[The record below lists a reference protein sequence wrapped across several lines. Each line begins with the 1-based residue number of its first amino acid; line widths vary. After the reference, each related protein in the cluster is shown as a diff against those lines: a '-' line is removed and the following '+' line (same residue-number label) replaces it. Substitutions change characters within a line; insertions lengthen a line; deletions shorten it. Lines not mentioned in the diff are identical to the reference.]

1 MPAHPTFCPR
11 RATGFAYFASLI
23 FLLIS
28 FSLAAQERPAYF
40 DGPYIF
46 QEEDSL
52 RIKWIER
59 GYAHDTLIAHT
70 DATIFER
77 DSLPTVN
84 LQSLDYPR
92 ATSSTYTGA
101 ERIVVISDVHGQYQL
116 MQALLLA
123 GGVIDSLNNW
133 ALGQGHLVVIGDNM
147 DRGDQVL
154 PILWLL
160 FKLEQQALAAGGRL
174 HLLLGNH
181 ELMVLNG
188 DLRYLNR
195 KYNFTAGV
203 LQTPY
208 NHLFAA
214 GSVLGDW
221 IAQHQVMVSVNERLF
236 MHAGL
241 SPEVLAL
248 KLSLDDI
255 NTAFRE
261 SILRQPEDSINA
273 DPTLALLYG
282 GEGPLWY
289 RGYFGD
295 KPLKRGKFK
304 RQLKQYE
311 QQIMVVG
318 HTSQENIQARY
329 RGQLIVVDCSIK
341 LGLNGQILLIE
352 GDDVYLIDE
361 EGEQFP
367 LAGIRKMPT
376 TSIQEELMAS
386 STRPKLTLRTYFP
399 RVIRTKMDEEYQE
412 AEITLVAEG
421 MEHTLSGR
429 VRARG
434 NMRKQVCHIPP
445 LMIDLRKSELDSVEY
460 LRHDKL
466 KLVIPCQRRTFSQR
480 NLYKEFLAYELYH
493 QISDHGIRTKLIDVE
508 IIEPKREYTF
518 TGFLI
523 ETDQDYAH
531 RTGALVLKE
540 GRASASAVDRQR
552 FVRAMFFQYMI
563 ANCDWSVSNKHN
575 LQLVKYP
582 DNMRT
587 EFIPYD
593 FDYSGFVGNPYAV
606 PADILPI
613 KSVHQ
618 RYFFSYKTTD
628 EEVNEAMAYFLE
640 REAAIYATI
649 DAATYLDEETRAE
662 CKEYLQ
668 PFFELLREPRRFKRA
683 IRRKPS

>member
-1 MPAHPTFCPR
+1 MPAHPTLCPR
-11 RATGFAYFASLI
+11 RATGLAYCASLV

-28 FSLAAQERPAYF
+28 FSLNAQDRPPYF

-46 QEEDSL
+46 QEEDNL
-52 RIKWIER
+52 RIKWVER
-59 GYAHDTLIAHT
+59 GYAHDTLIAKT
-70 DATIFER
+70 DATVFER
-77 DSLPTVN
+77 DSLPVVD
-84 LQSLDYPR
+84 LQSLDFPS
-92 ATSSTYTGA
+92 APSSTYTGA
-101 ERIVVISDVHGQYQL
+101 ERIVVISDVHGQYHL
-116 MQALLLA
+116 MQELLLA
-123 GGVIDSLNNW
+123 GGVIDSLDNW
-133 ALGQGHLVVIGDNM
+133 ALGKGHLVVIGDNM

-195 KYNFTAGV
+195 KYTFTAGV

-208 NHLFAA
+208 NQLFAS

-221 IAQHQVMVSVNERLF
+221 IAQHKVVVSVNERLF
-236 MHAGL
+236 LHAGI

-261 SILRQPEDSINA
+261 GILRQPEDSIYAN
-273 DPTLALLYG
+273 PMLSLLYDG
-282 GEGPLWY
+282 DGPLWY
-289 RGYFGD
+289 RGYFAD

-304 RQLKQYE
+304 RQLKQYG
-311 QQIMVVG
+311 QQMMIVG

-329 RGQLIVVDCSIK
+329 KGQLIVVDCSIK
-341 LGLNGQILLIE
+341 LGLSGQILLIE
-352 GDDVYLIDE
+352 GEDVYLIDE

-367 LAGIRKMPT
+367 VAGYRKVPT
-376 TSIQEELMAS
+376 TSIQEGLMAS
-386 STRPKLTLRTYFP
+386 TTRPRLTLRTNFG
-399 RVIRTKMDEEYQE
+399 RVIRSKMDEEYQE
-412 AEITLVAEG
+412 AQITLTADG
-421 MEHTLSGR
+421 IDHTLTAR

-445 LMIDLRKSELDSVEY
+445 LMIDLRKSELDSIEY
-460 LRHDKL
+460 IRHDKL

-480 NLYKEFLAYELYH
+480 NLYKEFLVYELYH
-493 QISDHGIRTKLIDVE
+493 QISDHGIRTKLVDLEIVE
-508 IIEPKREYTF
+508 EKRSNEY

-531 RTGALVLKE
+531 RTGAMVLKE

-563 ANCDWSVSNKHN
+563 ANCDWSIHNKHN

-628 EEVNEAMAYFLE
+628 EEIDDAMAYFLE
-640 REAAIYATI
+640 KEAALYATI
-649 DAATYLDEETRAE
+649 DAADYLDEETREE
-662 CKEYLQ
+662 CKEYLN
-668 PFFELLREPRRFKRA
+668 PFFELLRTPRKFKRA
-683 IRRKPS
+683 IRR